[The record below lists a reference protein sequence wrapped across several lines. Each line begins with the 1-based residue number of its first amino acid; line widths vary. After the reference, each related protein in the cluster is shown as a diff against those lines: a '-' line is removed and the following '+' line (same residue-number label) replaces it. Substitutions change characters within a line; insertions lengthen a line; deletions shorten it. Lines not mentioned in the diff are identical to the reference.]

1 MGSLFLILLFS
12 TFGGSLLLQFLRGF
26 LLKEPFRFRLDWDGL
41 LERLC
46 LTYIILAAPQFWL
59 FIPIII
65 LIKTVSHLYSIGYL
79 KNIAESREPGA
90 VSQKVLFKSELAF
103 DLLAS
108 PAFAILVGVLAR

>member
-1 MGSLFLILLFS
+1 MILLFS

-26 LLKEPFRFRLDWDGL
+26 LLKEPLRFRPDWDGL

-46 LTYIILAAPQFWL
+46 LTYIIIAAPQFWL
-59 FIPIII
+59 FIPLII
-65 LIKTVSHLYSIGYL
+65 LIKAAFRFYSIGYL

-108 PAFAILVGVLAR
+108 PAFAIIVGVLAR